1 MARERTGAS
10 SFDELAVGLSSG
22 TLSRGKAL
30 KLLGAALVGGTLA
43 SIPGIAW
50 AKPHKPAG
58 AKCNHD
64 HQCASGNCSSSGTCA
79 AACVSDG
86 GACTADGECCS
97 GQCEDTR
104 VGRVCTA
111 AGPICP
117 PGCPGL
123 PQCACDTDLITGDP
137 VCIGPVVALRPGDC
151 TACLEGEVCV
161 EAGFPGFVG
170 CSPPCP

>member
-1 MARERTGAS
+1 MPTEDRSTYRSHQGLPQGEGVELS
-10 SFDELAVGLSSG
+10 LDELAKGLATG

-30 KLLGAALVGGTLA
+30 RLMGAALVGGALA
-43 SIPGIAW
+43 SIPGIAL
-50 AKPHKPAG
+50 AKPKPEG
-58 AKCNHD
+58 AKCNHN
-64 HQCASGNCSSSGTCA
+64 HQCASGQ
-79 AACVSDG
+79 CVELPERG
-86 GACTADGECCS
+86 
-97 GQCEDTR
+97 
-104 VGRVCTA
+104 VRVCAA

-137 VCIGPVVALRPGDC
+137 VCISPVVALRPGDC

-161 EAGFPGFVG
+161 EGGLPGFVG

>member
-1 MARERTGAS
+1 MARRRTGAS

-43 SIPGIAW
+43 SIPGIAL
-50 AKPHKPAG
+50 AKPKPEG
-58 AKCNHD
+58 AKCNHN
-64 HQCASGNCSSSGTCA
+64 HQCASGQ
-79 AACVSDG
+79 CVELPERG
-86 GACTADGECCS
+86 
-97 GQCEDTR
+97 
-104 VGRVCTA
+104 VRVCAA

-137 VCIGPVVALRPGDC
+137 VCISPVVALRPGDC

-161 EAGFPGFVG
+161 EGGLRTPRGVQNSPRIAVHAGGY
-170 CSPPCP
+170 SPKRVE